1 MFDLITFAGQIR
13 LPQQQVSTFFHMD
26 TLISVTNCHELF
38 SKIDSSHFPVVQD
51 KINKIINEHGSLA
64 TQTPATILE
73 ENLKILRSELVNY
86 ENKKLAIE
94 HYQAANSFKA
104 VLEDLELK
112 LERERRAL
120 NDTFEIKFK

>member
-26 TLISVTNCHELF
+26 TLISVTNCHELI
-38 SKIDSSHFPVVQD
+38 SKIDSSHFPAVQD

-64 TQTPATILE
+64 TQTPAAILE
-73 ENLKILRSELVNY
+73 ENLKALRSELVNY
-86 ENKKLAIE
+86 ENKKLANE
-94 HYQAANSFKA
+94 HYQAAISFKA
-104 VLEDLELK
+104 ALEDLELK
-112 LERERRAL
+112 LERERRVL